1 MATLTMLSIDGSAV
15 GDIEVKDSLVAAEVN
30 LHAIRQCVNAY
41 LANRRQGTAMTK
53 TKGMISG
60 GGIKPWRQKGT
71 GRARAGSSRSP
82 LWRGGGTTFGPQPR
96 SYRKKVN
103 RKVRMLAMRSMLS
116 DKVST
121 DRLKVIE
128 SLEIEDGRL
137 KTLAAILDTL
147 SMTGKTLI
155 VTEAVSP
162 MVVRSSRNLQG
173 VKTQVADSM
182 SVYEM
187 LNHHNMLVTQG
198 ALRKME
204 EIWG

>member
-1 MATLTMLSIDGSAV
+1 
-15 GDIEVKDSLVAAEVN
+15 
-30 LHAIRQCVNAY
+30 
-41 LANRRQGTAMTK
+41 
-53 TKGMISG
+53 
-60 GGIKPWRQKGT
+60 
-71 GRARAGSSRSP
+71 
-82 LWRGGGTTFGPQPR
+82 
-96 SYRKKVN
+96 
-103 RKVRMLAMRSMLS
+103 MLAMRSMLS